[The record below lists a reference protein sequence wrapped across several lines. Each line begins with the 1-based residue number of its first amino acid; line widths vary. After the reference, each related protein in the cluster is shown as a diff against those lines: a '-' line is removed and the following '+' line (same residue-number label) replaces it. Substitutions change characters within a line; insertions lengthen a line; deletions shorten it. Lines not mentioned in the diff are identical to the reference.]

1 MYPLSFSLKTMDP
14 KILKKQWALLKKNL
28 SEFFSF
34 FFKWYRYG
42 AMVLLNNCTYII
54 NTTGTYVDKF
64 H

>member
-14 KILKKQWALLKKNL
+14 KILKKQWALLKKIL
-28 SEFFSF
+28 SGFFSF
-34 FFKWYRYG
+34 FFKWYG

-54 NTTGTYVDKF
+54 NTIGTYVGKF